1 MNQAIFKQKNFYL
14 LFLHFRFLY
23 FAKCQSK
30 ATQPLLNLTLHKI
43 QELEPKDQYFV
54 KIPTKVIG
62 IVNKHNVESATA
74 NNAMKIFLAVRIP
87 EMIQYQIIDL
97 ILTLKNIYNKIKKLN
112 EMNYS

>member
-1 MNQAIFKQKNFYL
+1 MSTFIL
-14 LFLHFRFLY
+14 LFLPFRFLY

-74 NNAMKIFLAVRIP
+74 NNAMNIFLAVRIP
-87 EMIQYQIIDL
+87 EMIQY
-97 ILTLKNIYNKIKKLN
+97 
-112 EMNYS
+112 